1 MTSGYN
7 GPEDPFGDFFARFF
21 GGSGAG
27 VPGGGGAPRHIDIG
41 RLLSQPAREL
51 VRGAA
56 QYAAEHGSRDLDT
69 EHLLR
74 AALAAEPTRSLLSR
88 SGADPDSL
96 ATEIDH
102 RAGPAHQP
110 PGDAPPPTSLSLTP
124 AVKRALLD
132 AHDMARASGAGYIGP
147 EHVLSALAMNPDSA
161 AGHILNAARFQAGG
175 LPPEAPEA
183 AQPRQERQRPTSTP
197 TLDKY
202 GRDLTDMARQG
213 RVDPVIGREQEIE
226 QTIEVLSRRGK
237 NNPVLIGDAGVG
249 KTAVVEGL
257 AQRIADGDVPDVLA
271 GRRVVALDLTGVVA
285 GTRYRGDFEERLNNI
300 VEEIRAHS
308 DQLIVFIDEL
318 HTVVG
323 AGSGGE
329 GGAMD
334 AGNILKPAL
343 ARGELHIVGATTLE
357 EYRRIE
363 KDAALARRF
372 QPILVPEPSVPDTV
386 EILRGLRDRYEAH
399 HQVRY
404 TDEALVA
411 AVELSDR
418 YLTDRRLPDK
428 AIDLIDQA
436 GARVRLG
443 AGTKGTD
450 VRTMEREVEQLVRDK
465 DQAVA
470 DEQYEQATQLRDR
483 IGELKRRIAES
494 SHDGQADEGQLE
506 VTAESI
512 AEVVSRQTGIPVS
525 RLTQEEKERLLG
537 LEQHLHQRVVGQEE
551 AVSVVAEAVLRS
563 RAGLASPDR
572 PIGSFL
578 FLGPTGVGKTEL
590 ARALAE
596 ALFGSEER
604 MVRLD
609 MSEYQERHTV
619 SRLVGAPPGYVG
631 HEEAGQL
638 TEVVRRHPYSLL
650 LLDEVEKAHPDV
662 FNILLQVLDDG
673 RLTDS
678 QGRTVDF
685 TNAVIVMT
693 SNLGSDVISRRGA
706 GIGFGPG
713 GADADEEARRE
724 QILRPLREHFR
735 PEFLNRI
742 DEIVVFRQLTGDQ
755 LRQITDLLLERTRRL
770 VDGQGVTVRFTDGA
784 VDWIAERGYQPEYG
798 ARPLRRT
805 IQREVD
811 NQLSRLLLDGT
822 ITEGSRVTVDVADG
836 RLDFHTERAA
846 PAAPQPSAPS
856 QAAPPQAAPPP
867 PAPPRAGDS
876 RPAADTGPA
885 SRIPPGEDTGPADE
899 PPPPAPGS

>member
-1 MTSGYN
+1 MSSGYTN
-7 GPEDPFGDFFARFF
+7 PEGYGPDPIGEFLARFF
-21 GGSGAG
+21 GGPR
-27 VPGGGGAPRHIDIG
+27 PGPRQIDIG

-69 EHLLR
+69 QHLLR
-74 AALAAEPTRSLLSR
+74 AALATEPTRGLLSR
-88 SGADPDSL
+88 AGADPDLL
-96 ATEIDH
+96 ASEIDK
-102 RAGPAHQP
+102 RSGPVQHAADQ
-110 PGDAPPPTSLSLTP
+110 APPPTALSLTP

-132 AHDMARASGAGYIGP
+132 AHELARAGGAGYIGP
-147 EHVLSALAMNPDSA
+147 EHVLGALAANPDSA
-161 AGHILNAARFQAGG
+161 AGHILNAARFAPSG
-175 LPPEAPEA
+175 LPPESAPDAER
-183 AQPRQERQRPTSTP
+183 PRAERPRAPATGTP

-202 GRDLTDMARQG
+202 GRDLTDLAQQG
-213 RVDPVIGREQEIE
+213 RIDPVIGREEEIE

-249 KTAVVEGL
+249 KTAIVEGL
-257 AQRIADGDVPDVLA
+257 AQRIAEGDVPDVLI
-271 GRRVVALDLTGVVA
+271 GRRVVALDLPGVVA
-285 GTRYRGDFEERLNNI
+285 GTRYRGDFEERLTNI
-300 VEEIRAHS
+300 VGEIRAHS

-323 AGSGGE
+323 AGGGGE
-329 GGAMD
+329 GGSMD

-357 EYRRIE
+357 EFRRIE

-372 QPILVPEPSVPDTV
+372 QPILVPEPTPADAI

-436 GARVRLG
+436 GARVRLR
-443 AGTKGTD
+443 ARTKGTD
-450 VRTMEREVEQLVRDK
+450 VRALEREVEQLVRDK

-470 DEQYEQATQLRDR
+470 DEQYEEATRLRDR
-483 IGELKRRIAES
+483 LTELKQRITEAS
-494 SHDGQADEGQLE
+494 GDGEADEGQHLE
-506 VTAESI
+506 VTAEAI

-525 RLTQEEKERLLG
+525 ALTEEEKDRLLG
-537 LEQHLHQRVVGQEE
+537 LEEHLHRRVVGQDE
-551 AVSVVAEAVLRS
+551 AVRVVADAVLRS
-563 RAGLASPDR
+563 RAGLSSPDR

-685 TNAVIVMT
+685 TNTVIVMT
-693 SNLGSDVISRRGA
+693 SNLGSEVITGRGA
-706 GIGFGPG
+706 GIGFGAG

-742 DEIVVFRQLTGDQ
+742 DEIVVFRRLTGDQ
-755 LRQITDLLLERTRRL
+755 LRQITELLLERTRRRL
-770 VDGQGVTVRFTDGA
+770 RAQGIAVEFTGGA
-784 VDWIAERGYQPEYG
+784 VDWLAERGYQPEYG

-805 IQREVD
+805 IQREVE
-811 NQLSRLLLDGT
+811 NQLSRLLLEGRVGDG
-822 ITEGSRVTVDVADG
+822 GHVTVDVRDG
-836 RLDFHTERAA
+836 HLALRTDGAEGGTDPLGAEGAM
-846 PAAPQPSAPS
+846 
-856 QAAPPQAAPPP
+856 
-867 PAPPRAGDS
+867 PAP
-876 RPAADTGPA
+876 
-885 SRIPPGEDTGPADE
+885 E
-899 PPPPAPGS
+899 